1 MIFTRTLPLL
11 KDSLVTQ
18 PSSVLVA
25 EDVKPVRIKLVE
37 SLRQLGFD
45 PIAVADGQAALSTF
59 AEHQPPIVLLD
70 IAMPGIDGLEVCRR
84 IRRMNAETLIV
95 MVTADTRPSVV
106 REAVLAGANDFI
118 GKPFDLERLRTAFER
133 LLEAA

>member
-25 EDVKPVRIKLVE
+25 EDVKPVRIKLE
-37 SLRQLGFD
+37 ASLRQLGFD

-59 AEHQPPIVLLD
+59 AEQQPPIVLLD
-70 IAMPGIDGLEVCRR
+70 IAMPGVDGLEVCRR
-84 IRRMNAETLIV
+84 IRQMNPETLIV
-95 MVTADTRPSVV
+95 IITADTRPSVV
-106 REAVLAGANDFI
+106 REAILAGANDFI
-118 GKPFDLERLRTAFER
+118 GKPFDLERLRTALER